1 MSGGG
6 FWLNTFIKT
15 QAEFGD
21 PVSRI
26 MKRDGWVL
34 TNANAMLLAL
44 PPISILK
51 VDNSA
56 RRDPN
61 PSPSESVISG
71 EPEYGLPCI
80 ERSLVSLI
88 AIIIFC
94 TH

>member
-1 MSGGG
+1 VGDHVLFPGIRYGRFSGGFAVSGGG

-61 PSPSESVISG
+61 AQPV
-71 EPEYGLPCI
+71 
-80 ERSLVSLI
+80 
-88 AIIIFC
+88 
-94 TH
+94 